1 MQIRK
6 AAVFS
11 NRAADWTKE
20 RISQLRKQEIEQLQ
34 ANAGALGED
43 GVAALCAEVLRERP
57 RPRGGAAARA
67 AARAP
72 KRRRLVSRSK
82 AFETR
87 GVTLQDARTSWG
99 GVRKSDGAVVIS
111 LWADAIESAG
121 GACSYLLWAP
131 NVRGSR
137 PWSDAAAGK
146 ERLDHCKLM
155 LSGSRAEGMLVYGE
169 PLDGFLPEDRAR
181 SVHGVDPEIVL
192 HLSIECRGDEY
203 WAVWGRKQS

>member
-6 AAVFS
+6 AAFTS
-11 NRAADWTKE
+11 RASDWTKE

-34 ANAGALGED
+34 VNAGALGED
-43 GVAALCAEVLRERP
+43 GVVALCAEVLRERP
-57 RPRGGAAARA
+57 RLRGVVGARA
-67 AARAP
+67 ARGP
-72 KRRRLVSRSK
+72 KRRLVSRSK

-87 GVTLQDARTSWG
+87 GVTLQDARTSWS

-111 LWADAIESAG
+111 LWADAIETTG
-121 GACSYLLWAP
+121 GGCSYLLWAP

-137 PWSDAAAGK
+137 PWSDGAAGR
-146 ERLDHCKLM
+146 ERLEHCKLVVI
-155 LSGSRAEGMLVYGE
+155 GGRAEGVLVYGE
-169 PLDGFLPEDRAR
+169 RLEGFLPEDRTR

-192 HLSIECRGDEY
+192 QLAIERRGDEY

>member
-6 AAVFS
+6 AVFS
-11 NRAADWTKE
+11 SRANDWTKE

-34 ANAGALGED
+34 TNAGVLGED
-43 GVAALCAEVLRERP
+43 GVVALCAEVLRERP
-57 RPRGGAAARA
+57 KPRGGAAAR

-87 GVTLQDARTSWG
+87 GVTLQDARTSWS

-137 PWSDAAAGK
+137 PWSDGAAGK

-169 PLDGFLPEDRAR
+169 PLEGFLPEDRAR

-192 HLSIECRGDEY
+192 QLAIERRGDEY